1 MIQQNV
7 SLTGFN
13 TFNLPCVAERYL
25 ALTNL
30 RQLEDAA
37 FEQAPELVLGGGSNM
52 LLLDYVPG
60 LTVHVALGGI
70 RVIDESP
77 PQKITPAETDFS
89 LPPVTVRVAAG
100 VDWNQFVR
108 YTLDRGWYG
117 FENLILIPG
126 TVGAAPVQNIG
137 AYGAEV
143 AERIEAVHVWEYGV
157 GPRVLRPEECEF
169 GYRDSR
175 FKREPGRFLI
185 TAVDLR
191 LNGEH
196 ELKTGYGAIQAEL
209 ARLNVKTP
217 NPNDVALA
225 VTNIRRSKLPDW
237 FFLGNSGSFFKN
249 PVVPQSVHSRL
260 KAEYDD
266 LPSYP
271 IDEGH
276 VKLPA
281 GWLIDRAGLKGKRDG
296 AAGTYAK
303 QALVM
308 VNHGGATGQEVL
320 SFSEHVQ
327 AEVRAKFGVA
337 LEREVRLQ
345 GVKINNISM
354 AKSSIYPALVQTVQR
369 FQQDTDAS
377 PPERAVHLQRLADL
391 IEESSQAKETLPV
404 NFVCTHNSRRSQIA
418 QVWTAVA
425 AAWYGNSFVQAYSG
439 GTEVTA
445 LHPNV
450 VTALISLGFRVED
463 KDQNRHLIYFSDAH
477 PPVEGWSKRYDDP
490 ANPSTDFVAVM
501 VCNDADTNCPFLP
514 SAKERL
520 AIKYT
525 DPKFSDGS
533 PEEAATYLQ
542 TAETIGAEVF
552 SLFRRLQSS

>member
-1 MIQQNV
+1 MTQQNV

-13 TFNLPCVAERYL
+13 TFNLPCTAERYL
-25 ALTNL
+25 ALTDL
-30 RQLEDAA
+30 RQLVGPE
-37 FEQAPELVLGGGSNM
+37 FKQAPELVLGGGSNM
-52 LLLDYVPG
+52 LLLDRVPG

-70 RVIDESP
+70 RILNEAPS
-77 PQKITPAETDFS
+77 QKSASSKTDYL

-157 GPRVLRPEECEF
+157 GERVLTPEECAF

-191 LNGEH
+191 LNGDH

-209 ARLNVKTP
+209 ARLQVKSPT
-217 NPNDVALA
+217 PNDVALA

-249 PVVPQSVHSRL
+249 PVVPKSTHDRL

-271 IDEGH
+271 IDADN

-281 GWLIDRAGLKGKRDG
+281 GWLIDRAGLKGQRDG

-308 VNHGGATGQEVL
+308 VNHGGATGRDIL
-320 SFSEHVQ
+320 AFSESVQ
-327 AEVRAKFGVA
+327 AKVNAKFGVK

-345 GVKINNISM
+345 GVARQGK
-354 AKSSIYPALVQTVQR
+354 T
-369 FQQDTDAS
+369 
-377 PPERAVHLQRLADL
+377 
-391 IEESSQAKETLPV
+391 
-404 NFVCTHNSRRSQIA
+404 
-418 QVWTAVA
+418 
-425 AAWYGNSFVQAYSG
+425 
-439 GTEVTA
+439 GT
-445 LHPNV
+445 
-450 VTALISLGFRVED
+450 
-463 KDQNRHLIYFSDAH
+463 
-477 PPVEGWSKRYDDP
+477 
-490 ANPSTDFVAVM
+490 
-501 VCNDADTNCPFLP
+501 
-514 SAKERL
+514 
-520 AIKYT
+520 
-525 DPKFSDGS
+525 
-533 PEEAATYLQ
+533 
-542 TAETIGAEVF
+542 
-552 SLFRRLQSS
+552 